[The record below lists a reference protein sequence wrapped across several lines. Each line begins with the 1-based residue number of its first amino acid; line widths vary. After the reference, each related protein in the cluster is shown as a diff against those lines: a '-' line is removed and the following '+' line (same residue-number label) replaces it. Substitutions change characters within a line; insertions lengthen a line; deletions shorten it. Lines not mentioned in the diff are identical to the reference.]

1 MESKE
6 IRDLYTEY
14 ANIERE
20 NHQKAHPGYKFS
32 PTKPGSAGRKRKN
45 ASEDEEEESD
55 LETLDGEYMP
65 TSRNRSRRPRQ
76 ATPDQNWSAGYHS
89 HYGYQTSAG
98 PSNAGLQRSSYQY
111 NNPNKPLPA
120 PMLDNGPYGQYYQTV
135 VQPSGTHTEDVLFQK
150 TTIPSGTSYSTAQAL
165 SSVPGGRHHELL
177 DDTFADTP
185 ASLELPEFESTLDPS
200 LANGYGGIDNVFS
213 DQQATEEDP
222 MLADLQTYSY
232 PSTASRN
239 GAVDTW
245 KGLSDGTNY
254 NLTDD
259 DIAQFLSEANG
270 NS

>member
-1 MESKE
+1 MESRE

-65 TSRNRSRRPRQ
+65 TSRNRSRRPQQ
-76 ATPDQNWSAGYHS
+76 ATPDRNWSAGYQS
-89 HYGYQTSAG
+89 HYGYQASAG
-98 PSNAGLQRSSYQY
+98 PSNAELQRSSYQY

-120 PMLDNGPYGQYYQTV
+120 PILDNSVYGQYYQTV
-135 VQPSGTHTEDVLFQK
+135 VQPRGPNTEDVLFQK
-150 TTIPSGTSYSTAQAL
+150 TTMPSGTSYNTAQAL

-185 ASLELPEFESTLDPS
+185 ASLDIPEFESTLDPS
-200 LANGYGGIDNVFS
+200 LANGYGGIENALS
-213 DQQATEEDP
+213 DRQANEEDP
-222 MLADLQTYSY
+222 VLADLQAYSY

-239 GAVDTW
+239 GVTDPW
-245 KGLSDGTNY
+245 NGLSDDGNF
-254 NLTDD
+254 LTDD
-259 DIAQFLSEANG
+259 DLAQFLSEANA
-270 NS
+270 SS